1 MIHLFFI
8 FALLLCFLPLLPG
21 MVGLLLPSLSW
32 IPTLGFDS
40 VSISAFY
47 DVATWP
53 NLSASIALSLSTGL
67 GSTVLALFFTYTIL
81 KRYWGTS
88 RWLKLE
94 RTLSPMLAM
103 PHVAFAIGFSLLFS
117 PTGWVFRL
125 IGALGIS
132 DVAGIDLIQNN
143 LIQDNY
149 GIGLML
155 ALAIKETPFLIIMS
169 IPILKQ
175 LNVEQLS
182 KVSASLGYSHLE
194 TWRKV
199 IIPQWLPKLR
209 LPLFAVAAYGL
220 SVVDIAL
227 ILGPTRPATLSVLV
241 WQWFNDPDLQQLPR
255 AAAGASLLLFITA
268 ASLGLI
274 RLVEWLSFKHQ
285 RGWITKGAKA
295 VKNAKRNPIRHLA
308 LYSPFIAIPVL
319 IVPLLFVWSFA
330 HRWRFP
336 DLLPSRYS
344 ERFWLQELPTLTDLI
359 STSLLLAFVSSALA
373 LILVIACLEYRQ
385 KFQRALPAWLIAIPL
400 VTPQLSLLFG
410 IQIVTYIIP
419 GQHYWLW
426 VSWSHLIFVFP
437 YMYLALDGAWRSYDV
452 RLDQCSRSLG
462 LTAWQTW
469 WRVKR
474 AQVQPAIIFG
484 LAIGISVSLAQYLP
498 TQMLGAG
505 RISTLTTEAVALASG
520 QDRRVMAIYGLL
532 QGILPFI
539 FFTLAIVA
547 NRLSYRWRH
556 YRQYSLQNTHISN
569 KSKEYTHG

>member
-8 FALLLCFLPLLPG
+8 FALILCFLPLLPG
-21 MVGLLLPSLSW
+21 IVGLLLPSLSY
-32 IPTLGFDS
+32 IPTLGIDNIS
-40 VSISAFY
+40 LSAFY
-47 DVATWP
+47 DVAIWP
-53 NLSASIALSLSTGL
+53 NLTASVALSLSTGL
-67 GSTVLALFFTYTIL
+67 GSTLLALFFTYTIL
-81 KRYWGTS
+81 KRYWGTA
-88 RWLKLE
+88 RWQKLE

-103 PHVAFAIGFSLLFS
+103 PHVAFAIGFALLFS

-125 IGALGIS
+125 IDTLGIS
-132 DVAGIDLIQNN
+132 DMAGISLIQNN
-143 LIQDNY
+143 LTQDNY

-155 ALAIKETPFLIIMS
+155 ALAIKETPFLLIMS

-182 KVSASLGYSHLE
+182 KVSASLGYSHFE

-199 IIPQWLPKLR
+199 ILPQWLPKLR
-209 LPLFAVAAYGL
+209 LSLFAVSAYGL

-227 ILGPTRPATLSVLV
+227 ILGPTRPSTLSVLV
-241 WQWFNDPDLQQLPR
+241 WQWFNDPDLQLLPR
-255 AAAGASLLLFITA
+255 AAAGACLLLFITA

-274 RLVEWLSFKHQ
+274 RLIEWFGFKHQ
-285 RGWITKGAKA
+285 RGWITKGAKE
-295 VKNAKRNPIRHLA
+295 AKRNQQKPRRHLA
-308 LYSPFIAIPVL
+308 LYSPFIVIPIM
-319 IVPLLFVWSFA
+319 IVPLLVVWSFA
-330 HRWRFP
+330 QRWRFP

-344 ERFWLQELPTLTDLI
+344 DRFWQQELPTVTDLMG
-359 STSLLLAFVSSALA
+359 TSLSLAIVSSTVAL
-373 LILVIACLEYRQ
+373 LLVIACLEYRQ
-385 KFQRALPAWLIAIPL
+385 KYQRAIPVWLIAIPL

-410 IQIVTYIIP
+410 IQIVTYMLP

-437 YMYLALDGAWRSYDV
+437 YMYLALDGAWRSYDC

-474 AQVQPAIIFG
+474 PQVQPAIIFG

-505 RISTLTTEAVALASG
+505 RISTITTEAVALASG

-532 QGILPFI
+532 QGILPFV

-547 NRLSYRWRH
+547 NRLSYRWRY
-556 YRQYSLQNTHISN
+556 YRQHSRQNTHITN

>member
-8 FALLLCFLPLLPG
+8 IALVVCFLPLLPG
-21 MVGLLLPSLSW
+21 IIGLLLPSLNY
-32 IPTLGFDS
+32 IPALGFANIS
-40 VSISAFY
+40 VAAFHE
-47 DVATWP
+47 VATWP
-53 NLSASIALSLSTGL
+53 NLTASIVLSLSTGL
-67 GSTVLALFFTYTIL
+67 GSTLLALFFTYNIL
-81 KRYWGTS
+81 KRYWGTA
-88 RWLKLE
+88 RWQKLE

-103 PHVAFAIGFSLLFS
+103 PHVAFAIGFALLFS
-117 PTGWVFRL
+117 PTGWIFRL
-125 IGALGIS
+125 IDSLGIL
-132 DVAGIDLIQNN
+132 DMAGISLIQNN
-143 LIQDNY
+143 LTQDNY

-155 ALAIKETPFLIIMS
+155 ALAIKETPFLLIMS

-182 KVSASLGYSHLE
+182 KVSASLGYGHFE

-199 IIPQWLPKLR
+199 ILPQWLPKLR
-209 LPLFAVAAYGL
+209 LSLFAVAAYGL

-227 ILGPTRPATLSVLV
+227 ILGPTRPSTLSVLV

-255 AAAGASLLLFITA
+255 AAAGACLLLFITA
-268 ASLGLI
+268 ASLGLV
-274 RLVEWLSFKHQ
+274 RFVEWFSFKHQ
-285 RGWITKGAKA
+285 REWITKGATTT
-295 VKNAKRNPIRHLA
+295 KRSQQHPRRHLA
-308 LYSPFIAIPVL
+308 LYSPFIAIPVM
-319 IVPLLFVWSFA
+319 IVPLLVVWSFA
-330 HRWRFP
+330 QRWRFP
-336 DLLPSRYS
+336 DIAPSRYS
-344 ERFWLQELPTLTDLI
+344 DRFWQQELPTLADLMG
-359 STSLLLAFVSSALA
+359 TSLSLAIVSSMVAL
-373 LILVIACLEYRQ
+373 LLVIACLEYRQ
-385 KFQRALPAWLIAIPL
+385 KYQRAIPVWLIAIPL

-410 IQIVTYIIP
+410 IQIATYMIP

-437 YMYLALDGAWRSYDV
+437 YMYLALDGAWRSYDI

-474 AQVQPAIIFG
+474 PQVQPAILFG

-505 RISTLTTEAVALASG
+505 RISTVTTEAVALASG

-532 QGILPFI
+532 QGILPFV

-556 YRQYSLQNTHISN
+556 YRQHSLQNTHIPN

>member
-8 FALLLCFLPLLPG
+8 FALILCFLPLLPG
-21 MVGLLLPSLSW
+21 IIGLLLPSLSW
-32 IPTLGFDS
+32 IPTLGFNN
-40 VSISAFY
+40 VSISAFN

-53 NLSASIALSLSTGL
+53 NLTASIGLSLFTGL
-67 GSTVLALFFTYTIL
+67 GSTVLALFFTYSIL
-81 KRYWGTS
+81 KRYWGTA
-88 RWLKLE
+88 RWQKLE

-103 PHVAFAIGFSLLFS
+103 PHVAFAIGFALLFS
-117 PTGWVFRL
+117 PTGWFFRL
-125 IGALGIS
+125 IDAFGIS
-132 DVAGIDLIQNN
+132 DLAGIAIIQNN

-149 GIGLML
+149 GFGLML
-155 ALAIKETPFLIIMS
+155 ALAIKETPFLLIMS

-175 LNVEQLS
+175 LNVKQLG
-182 KVSASLGYSHLE
+182 KVSASLGYSHFE

-199 IIPQWLPKLR
+199 ILPQWLPKLR
-209 LPLFAVAAYGL
+209 LSLFAVAAYGL
-220 SVVDIAL
+220 SVVDVAL
-227 ILGPTRPATLSVLV
+227 ILGPTRPSTLSVLV

-255 AAAGASLLLFITA
+255 AAAGACLLLIITA

-274 RLVEWLSFKHQ
+274 KFVEWFSFKHH
-285 RGWITKGAKA
+285 RGWITKGAKTI
-295 VKNAKRNPIRHLA
+295 RNTKQKPKRHLA
-308 LYSPFIAIPVL
+308 LYSPFIAIPVM
-319 IVPLLFVWSFA
+319 IVPLLIIWSFA
-330 HRWRFP
+330 QRWRFP

-344 ERFWLQELPTLTDLI
+344 DRFWQQELPTLADLMG
-359 STSLLLAFVSSALA
+359 TSLSLAIVSSTVAL
-373 LILVIACLEYRQ
+373 LLVIACLEYRQ
-385 KFQRALPAWLIAIPL
+385 KYQRAIPVWLIAIPL

-410 IQIVTYIIP
+410 IQIVTYMIP

-426 VSWSHLIFVFP
+426 VSWSHLLFVFP

-462 LTAWQTW
+462 LNAWQTW

-474 AQVQPAIIFG
+474 PQVQPAIIFG

-505 RISTLTTEAVALASG
+505 RISTVTTEAVALASG

-532 QGILPFI
+532 QGILPFV

-547 NRLSYRWRH
+547 NRLSCRWRH

>member
-8 FALLLCFLPLLPG
+8 VTVLLCFLPLLPG
-21 MVGLLLPSLSW
+21 IIGLILPSLSW
-32 IPTLGFDS
+32 LPTLGFES
-40 VSISAFY
+40 VNLNAFAE
-47 DVATWP
+47 VLTWP
-53 NLSASIALSLSTGL
+53 NLTTSIGLSLFSGL
-67 GSTVLALFFTYTIL
+67 GSTALALYFTYIIL
-81 KRYWGTS
+81 KQYWGTT
-88 RWLKLE
+88 RWQKLE

-103 PHVAFAIGFSLLFS
+103 PHVAFAIGFALLFS
-117 PTGWVFRL
+117 PTGWIFRL
-125 IGALGIS
+125 FEALGIA
-132 DVAGIDLIQNN
+132 DTAAIALIQGN

-149 GIGLML
+149 GLGLML
-155 ALAIKETPFLIIMS
+155 ALAIKETPFLLIMS

-175 LNVEQLS
+175 LNMTQLS
-182 KVSASLGYSHLE
+182 AMSASLGYSKSE

-199 IIPQWLPKLR
+199 ILPQWLPKLR
-209 LPLFAVAAYGL
+209 LSLFAVAAYGL

-241 WQWFNDPDLQQLPR
+241 WQWFNEPDLHQLPR
-255 AAAGASLLLFITA
+255 AAAGACLLVMLTATGLGFIRAT
-268 ASLGLI
+268 
-274 RLVEWLSFKHQ
+274 EWFCL
-285 RGWITKGAKA
+285 RY
-295 VKNAKRNPIRHLA
+295 KRNWLTQGATPSQQVAKKPPRHLA
-308 LYSPFIAIPVL
+308 LYSPFIVIPVL
-319 IVPLLFVWSFA
+319 IIPLLVVWSFA
-330 HRWRFP
+330 QRWRFP

-344 ERFWLQELPTLTDLI
+344 GRFWQQELPTLADLMG
-359 STSLLLAFVSSALA
+359 TSLLLAMISSIVA

-385 KFQRALPAWLIAIPL
+385 KYQRAIPAWLIAIPL

-410 IQIVTYIIP
+410 IQIVTYLIP
-419 GQHYWLW
+419 GQHYSLW

-437 YMYLALDGAWRSYDV
+437 YMYLALDGAWRSYDI

-474 AQVQPAIIFG
+474 PQVQPAIIFG
-484 LAIGISVSLAQYLP
+484 LAIGFSVSLAQYLP

-505 RISTLTTEAVALASG
+505 RISTVTTEAVALASG

-532 QGILPFI
+532 QGVLPFV

-547 NRLSYRWRH
+547 NRLIYRWRH
-556 YRQYSLQNTHISN
+556 YRQHSRQTPSIPN